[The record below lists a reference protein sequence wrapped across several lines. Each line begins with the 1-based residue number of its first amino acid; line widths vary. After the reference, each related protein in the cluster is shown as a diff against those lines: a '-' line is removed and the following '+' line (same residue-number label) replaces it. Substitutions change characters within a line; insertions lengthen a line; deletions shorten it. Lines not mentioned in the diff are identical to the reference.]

1 MVIMPL
7 LSQMIFTAMI
17 TSTFIHTCT
26 RIWYRHP
33 PPSWPQVIFKYP
45 FIHEWNSGFYPK
57 MTRYRNKR
65 LPRRVNHNISS
76 KPERLD
82 NNINSLGNKTP
93 ILHLPLQNSQTL
105 FRSARPS
112 DNNKHILAMLYTLT
126 TPTNER
132 TFNFGTDSKRICIET
147 RALVCISTR
156 KENFITLKEVKNI
169 QINGIATGLPLV
181 GIGLLNGPYR
191 MIITMR

>member
-1 MVIMPL
+1 
-7 LSQMIFTAMI
+7 
-17 TSTFIHTCT
+17 
-26 RIWYRHP
+26 
-33 PPSWPQVIFKYP
+33 
-45 FIHEWNSGFYPK
+45 

-65 LPRRVNHNISS
+65 LPRRVNHSISS

-132 TFNFGTDSKRICIET
+132 TFNFGTDSKRRCRLPIMHSIGGLICYMTLNSEVDATSLDNLLLRWHSRLSHMHFQKRQDLAQLDQFLKSTIECT
-147 RALVCISTR
+147 PPICCSCLMDKAHCR
-156 KENFITLKEVKNI
+156 
-169 QINGIATGLPLV
+169 
-181 GIGLLNGPYR
+181 
-191 MIITMR
+191 